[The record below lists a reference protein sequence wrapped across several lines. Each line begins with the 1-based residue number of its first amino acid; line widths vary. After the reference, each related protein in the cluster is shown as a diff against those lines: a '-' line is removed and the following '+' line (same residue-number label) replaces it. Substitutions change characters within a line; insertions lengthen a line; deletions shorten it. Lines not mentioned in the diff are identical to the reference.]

1 MKKFFFIF
9 VLYWLHSCNGTE
21 KAMATSPDTQK
32 TSISEK
38 QNAEKIERIIY
49 SQTGGDTGGK
59 GVYLVITKDSIIY
72 RLTEGVTDEKTI
84 ANLSLNNNNK
94 EWEAFIDKIDLDD
107 FEKGKPSKEL
117 KDGPSEQAFGGQDKV
132 IIIKTNKKTYR
143 KMNAYGNDHDREVW
157 YDLLQIIAKEFGK
170 KGIYE

>member
-21 KAMATSPDTQK
+21 KANTNTIK

-59 GVYLVITKDSIIY
+59 NVHLVITKDSIIY
-72 RLTEGVTDEKTI
+72 HLTEGVVNKKTI

-94 EWEAFIDKIDLDD
+94 DWEAFIDKIDLED

-117 KDGPSEQAFGGQDKV
+117 IMDLPTTK
-132 IIIKTNKKTYR
+132 IIIKTDKKEYSKTNIQNNKTWDYITK
-143 KMNAYGNDHDREVW
+143 
-157 YDLLQIIAKEFGK
+157 QIIDIKYSQLYNHLNLEK
-170 KGIYE
+170 

>member
-9 VLYWLHSCNGTE
+9 VLCWLHSCNGTE
-21 KAMATSPDTQK
+21 KVNADTIK

-38 QNAEKIERIIY
+38 QNTEKIERVIY
-49 SQTGGDTGGK
+49 ESGGDKSGK
-59 GVYLVITKDSIIY
+59 NVYLVITKDSIIY

-94 EWEAFIDKIDLDD
+94 DWKAFIDKIDLED

-117 KDGPSEQAFGGQDKV
+117 IMDLPTTK
-132 IIIKTNKKTYR
+132 IIIKTNKKEYSKTNIQNNKTWDYIT
-143 KMNAYGNDHDREVW
+143 KQVIDIKFSQLYNHLNLE
-157 YDLLQIIAKEFGK
+157 K
-170 KGIYE
+170 

>member
-9 VLYWLHSCNGTE
+9 VLCWLHSCNGTE
-21 KAMATSPDTQK
+21 KAMTTSPDTQK

-38 QNAEKIERIIY
+38 QNAEKIERITY

-59 GVYLVITKDSIIY
+59 NVHLVITKDSIIY
-72 RLTEGVTDEKTI
+72 RLTEGVIDEKTI

-94 EWEAFIDKIDLDD
+94 DWEAFIDKIDLED

-117 KDGPSEQAFGGQDKV
+117 IMDLPTTK
-132 IIIKTNKKTYR
+132 IIIKTNKKEYSKTNIQNNTTWDYIT
-143 KMNAYGNDHDREVW
+143 K
-157 YDLLQIIAKEFGK
+157 QIIDIKYSQLNNHLNLEK
-170 KGIYE
+170 

>member
-9 VLYWLHSCNGTE
+9 VLYWLYSCNGTE

-49 SQTGGDTGGK
+49 SETGGDTDGK
-59 GVYLVITKDSIIY
+59 NVHLVITKDSIIY

-84 ANLSLNNNNK
+84 VNLSLNNNNK
-94 EWEAFIDKIDLDD
+94 DWEAFIDKIDLED
-107 FEKGKPSKEL
+107 FEKGKPSEEL
-117 KDGPSEQAFGGQDKV
+117 IMDLPTIK
-132 IIIKTNKKTYR
+132 IIIKTDKKEYSKTDIQANKTWDYITK
-143 KMNAYGNDHDREVW
+143 
-157 YDLLQIIAKEFGK
+157 QIIDIKYSQLYNHLNLEK
-170 KGIYE
+170 

>member
-9 VLYWLHSCNGTE
+9 VLCWLHSCNGTE

-49 SQTGGDTGGK
+49 SQIGGDTGGK
-59 GVYLVITKDSIIY
+59 NVYLVITKDSIIY
-72 RLTEGVTDEKTI
+72 RLTEGITDEKTI

-94 EWEAFIDKIDLDD
+94 DWEAFIDKIDLED

-117 KDGPSEQAFGGQDKV
+117 IMDLPTTK
-132 IIIKTNKKTYR
+132 IIIKTDKKEYSKTDIQANKTWDYIT
-143 KMNAYGNDHDREVW
+143 E
-157 YDLLQIIAKEFGK
+157 QIIDIKYSKLYNHLNLK
-170 KGIYE
+170 K

>member
-1 MKKFFFIF
+1 M
-9 VLYWLHSCNGTE
+9 YWLHSCNGTE
-21 KAMATSPDTQK
+21 KTMTTSPDTQK

-59 GVYLVITKDSIIY
+59 NVHLVITKDSIIY
-72 RLTEGVTDEKTI
+72 HLTEGVTDEKTI

-94 EWEAFIDKIDLDD
+94 DWEAFIDKIDLED

-117 KDGPSEQAFGGQDKV
+117 IMDLPTTK
-132 IIIKTNKKTYR
+132 IIIKTDKKEYAKTNIQNNKTWDYITK
-143 KMNAYGNDHDREVW
+143 
-157 YDLLQIIAKEFGK
+157 QIIDIKFSQLNNHLNLEK
-170 KGIYE
+170 

>member
-9 VLYWLHSCNGTE
+9 VLCWLHSCNGTE
-21 KAMATSPDTQK
+21 KTITTSPDTQK

-38 QNAEKIERIIY
+38 QNTEKIERVIY
-49 SQTGGDTGGK
+49 ETGGDKSGK
-59 GVYLVITKDSIIY
+59 NVYLVITKDSIIY

-94 EWEAFIDKIDLDD
+94 DWEAFIDKIDLED

-117 KDGPSEQAFGGQDKV
+117 IMDLPTIK
-132 IIIKTNKKTYR
+132 IIIKTDKKEYSKTDIQANKTWDYITKQVIDIKYSQLY
-143 KMNAYGNDHDREVW
+143 NHLN
-157 YDLLQIIAKEFGK
+157 LK
-170 KGIYE
+170 K

>member
-21 KAMATSPDTQK
+21 KVNADTIK

-38 QNAEKIERIIY
+38 QNTEKIERVIY
-49 SQTGGDTGGK
+49 ESGGDKSGK
-59 GVYLVITKDSIIY
+59 NVHLVIAKDSIIY

-94 EWEAFIDKIDLDD
+94 DWEAFIDKIDLED

-117 KDGPSEQAFGGQDKV
+117 IMDLPTTK
-132 IIIKTNKKTYR
+132 IIIKTNKKEYSKTNIQNNKTWDYIT
-143 KMNAYGNDHDREVW
+143 K
-157 YDLLQIIAKEFGK
+157 QIIDIKYSQLNNHLNLEK
-170 KGIYE
+170 

>member
-21 KAMATSPDTQK
+21 KVNADTIK

-38 QNAEKIERIIY
+38 QNTEKIERVIY
-49 SQTGGDTGGK
+49 ESGGDKSGK
-59 GVYLVITKDSIIY
+59 NVHLVITKDSIIY

-94 EWEAFIDKIDLDD
+94 DWEAFIDKIDLED

-117 KDGPSEQAFGGQDKV
+117 IMDLPTIK
-132 IIIKTNKKTYR
+132 IIIKTDKKEYSKTDIQNNTTWDYIT
-143 KMNAYGNDHDREVW
+143 KQVIDIKYSQLYNHLN
-157 YDLLQIIAKEFGK
+157 LK
-170 KGIYE
+170 K

>member
-21 KAMATSPDTQK
+21 KTMTTSPDTQK

-38 QNAEKIERIIY
+38 QNAEKIERVIY
-49 SQTGGDTGGK
+49 ESGGDKSGK
-59 GVYLVITKDSIIY
+59 NVHLVITKDSIIY

-94 EWEAFIDKIDLDD
+94 DWEAFIDKIDLED
-107 FEKGKPSKEL
+107 FEKGKPSEEL
-117 KDGPSEQAFGGQDKV
+117 IIEDIPTTK
-132 IIIKTNKKTYR
+132 IIIKTDKKEYSKTDIQANKTWDYITK
-143 KMNAYGNDHDREVW
+143 K
-157 YDLLQIIAKEFGK
+157 IIDIKFSQLNNHLNLEK
-170 KGIYE
+170 

>member
-21 KAMATSPDTQK
+21 KTIATSSDTQK

-38 QNAEKIERIIY
+38 QDVEKIERVIY
-49 SQTGGDTGGK
+49 ETGGDKSGK
-59 GVYLVITKDSIIY
+59 NIYLVITKDSIIY

-94 EWEAFIDKIDLDD
+94 DWEAFIDKIDLED

-117 KDGPSEQAFGGQDKV
+117 IMDLPKTK
-132 IIIKTNKKTYR
+132 IIIKTDKKEYSKTDIQNNTTWDYIT
-143 KMNAYGNDHDREVW
+143 K
-157 YDLLQIIAKEFGK
+157 QIIDIKYSQLYNHLNLEK
-170 KGIYE
+170 

>member
-9 VLYWLHSCNGTE
+9 VLYWLYSCNGTE

-49 SQTGGDTGGK
+49 SETGGDTDGK
-59 GVYLVITKDSIIY
+59 NVHLVITKDSIIY
-72 RLTEGVTDEKTI
+72 RLTEGVIDEKTI

-94 EWEAFIDKIDLDD
+94 DWKAFIDKIDLED

-117 KDGPSEQAFGGQDKV
+117 IMDLPTTK
-132 IIIKTNKKTYR
+132 IIIKTDKKEYSKTNIQNNTTWDYIT
-143 KMNAYGNDHDREVW
+143 K
-157 YDLLQIIAKEFGK
+157 QIIDI
-170 KGIYE
+170 IY

>member
-21 KAMATSPDTQK
+21 KVNADTIK

-38 QNAEKIERIIY
+38 QDAEKIERVIY
-49 SQTGGDTGGK
+49 ETGGDKSGK
-59 GVYLVITKDSIIY
+59 NVYLVITKDSIIY
-72 RLTEGVTDEKTI
+72 RLTESVTDEKTI

-94 EWEAFIDKIDLDD
+94 DWEAFIDKIDLED

-117 KDGPSEQAFGGQDKV
+117 IMDLPTTK
-132 IIIKTNKKTYR
+132 IIIKTDKKEYSKTNIQNNTTWDYIT
-143 KMNAYGNDHDREVW
+143 K
-157 YDLLQIIAKEFGK
+157 QIIDIKYSKLYNHLNLEK
-170 KGIYE
+170 

>member
-9 VLYWLHSCNGTE
+9 VLCWLHSCNGTE
-21 KAMATSPDTQK
+21 KVNADTIK

-38 QNAEKIERIIY
+38 QNTEKIERVIY
-49 SQTGGDTGGK
+49 ESGGDKSGK
-59 GVYLVITKDSIIY
+59 NVYLVITKDSIIY

-94 EWEAFIDKIDLDD
+94 DWESFIDKIDLED

-117 KDGPSEQAFGGQDKV
+117 IMDLPTTK
-132 IIIKTNKKTYR
+132 IIIKTNKKEYSKTNIQNNTTWDYIT
-143 KMNAYGNDHDREVW
+143 K
-157 YDLLQIIAKEFGK
+157 QIIDIKYSQLNNHLNLK
-170 KGIYE
+170 K

>member
-9 VLYWLHSCNGTE
+9 VLCWLHSCNGTE
-21 KAMATSPDTQK
+21 KVNAYTIK

-38 QNAEKIERIIY
+38 QNTEKIERIIY

-59 GVYLVITKDSIIY
+59 NVHLVITKDSIIY

-94 EWEAFIDKIDLDD
+94 DWEAFIDKIDLED

-117 KDGPSEQAFGGQDKV
+117 IMGLPTTK
-132 IIIKTNKKTYR
+132 IIIKTNKKEYSKTNIQNNTTWDYIT
-143 KMNAYGNDHDREVW
+143 KQVIDIKYSQLYNHLNLE
-157 YDLLQIIAKEFGK
+157 K
-170 KGIYE
+170 

>member
-9 VLYWLHSCNGTE
+9 VLCWLHSCNGTE
-21 KAMATSPDTQK
+21 KVNADTIK

-38 QNAEKIERIIY
+38 QNTEKIERVIY
-49 SQTGGDTGGK
+49 ESGGDKSGK
-59 GVYLVITKDSIIY
+59 NVYLVITKDSIIY

-94 EWEAFIDKIDLDD
+94 DWESFIDKIDLED

-117 KDGPSEQAFGGQDKV
+117 IMDLPTTK
-132 IIIKTNKKTYR
+132 IIIKTDKKEYSKTDIQANKTWDYITK
-143 KMNAYGNDHDREVW
+143 
-157 YDLLQIIAKEFGK
+157 QIIDIKYSQLNNHLNLEK
-170 KGIYE
+170 

>member
-9 VLYWLHSCNGTE
+9 VLCWLHSCNGTE
-21 KAMATSPDTQK
+21 KVNADTIK

-38 QNAEKIERIIY
+38 QNAEKIERVIY
-49 SQTGGDTGGK
+49 ETGGDKSGK
-59 GVYLVITKDSIIY
+59 NVYLVITKDSIIY

-94 EWEAFIDKIDLDD
+94 DWEAFIDKIDLED

-117 KDGPSEQAFGGQDKV
+117 IMDLPTTK
-132 IIIKTNKKTYR
+132 IIIKTDKKEYSKTNIQNNKTWDYITK
-143 KMNAYGNDHDREVW
+143 
-157 YDLLQIIAKEFGK
+157 QIIDIKYSQLYNHLNLEK
-170 KGIYE
+170 

>member
-9 VLYWLHSCNGTE
+9 VLCWLHSCNGTE

-38 QNAEKIERIIY
+38 QNTEKIERVIY
-49 SQTGGDTGGK
+49 ESGGDKSGK
-59 GVYLVITKDSIIY
+59 NVHLVITKDSIIY
-72 RLTEGVTDEKTI
+72 RLTEGVIDEKTI

-94 EWEAFIDKIDLDD
+94 DWEAFIDKIDLED

-117 KDGPSEQAFGGQDKV
+117 IMDLPTTK
-132 IIIKTNKKTYR
+132 IIIKTNKKEYSKTDIQNNKTWDYIT
-143 KMNAYGNDHDREVW
+143 K
-157 YDLLQIIAKEFGK
+157 QIIDIKYSQLNNHLNLEK
-170 KGIYE
+170 

>member
-38 QNAEKIERIIY
+38 QNAEKIERVIY
-49 SQTGGDTGGK
+49 ESGGDKSGK
-59 GVYLVITKDSIIY
+59 NVHLVITKDSIIY

-84 ANLSLNNNNK
+84 TNLSLNNNNK
-94 EWEAFIDKIDLDD
+94 DWKAFIDKIDLED
-107 FEKGKPSKEL
+107 FEKGKPSEEL
-117 KDGPSEQAFGGQDKV
+117 IIEDIPTTK
-132 IIIKTNKKTYR
+132 IIIKTDKKEYSKTDIQNNKTWDYITK
-143 KMNAYGNDHDREVW
+143 
-157 YDLLQIIAKEFGK
+157 QIIDIKFSQLNNHLNLEK
-170 KGIYE
+170 

>member
-1 MKKFFFIF
+1 
-9 VLYWLHSCNGTE
+9 
-21 KAMATSPDTQK
+21 MATSPDTQK

-59 GVYLVITKDSIIY
+59 NVYLVITKDSIIY
-72 RLTEGVTDEKTI
+72 RLTEGVTDEKNI

-94 EWEAFIDKIDLDD
+94 DWEAFIDKIDLED

-117 KDGPSEQAFGGQDKV
+117 IMDLPTTK
-132 IIIKTNKKTYR
+132 IIIKTDKKEYSKTDIQNNKTWDYITKQVIDIKYS
-143 KMNAYGNDHDREVW
+143 KLYNHLN
-157 YDLLQIIAKEFGK
+157 LK
-170 KGIYE
+170 K

>member
-21 KAMATSPDTQK
+21 KIIATSPDTQK

-38 QNAEKIERIIY
+38 QNAEKIERVIY
-49 SQTGGDTGGK
+49 ETGGDKSGK
-59 GVYLVITKDSIIY
+59 NVYLVITKDSIIY

-94 EWEAFIDKIDLDD
+94 DWEAFIDKIDLED
-107 FEKGKPSKEL
+107 FEKGKPSEEL
-117 KDGPSEQAFGGQDKV
+117 IIEDIPTTK
-132 IIIKTNKKTYR
+132 IIIKTDKKEYSKTNIQNNTTWDYIT
-143 KMNAYGNDHDREVW
+143 K
-157 YDLLQIIAKEFGK
+157 QIIDIKYSKLDNHLNLEK
-170 KGIYE
+170 

>member
-21 KAMATSPDTQK
+21 KANTNTIK

-59 GVYLVITKDSIIY
+59 NVHLVITKDSIIY
-72 RLTEGVTDEKTI
+72 HLTEGVVNKKTI

-94 EWEAFIDKIDLDD
+94 DWEAFIDKIDLED

-117 KDGPSEQAFGGQDKV
+117 IMDLPTTK
-132 IIIKTNKKTYR
+132 IIIKTDKKEYSKTNIQNNTTWDYIT
-143 KMNAYGNDHDREVW
+143 K
-157 YDLLQIIAKEFGK
+157 QIIDIKYSKLYNHLNLEK
-170 KGIYE
+170 

>member
-49 SQTGGDTGGK
+49 SQTGGDTGGN

-94 EWEAFIDKIDLDD
+94 DWEAFIDKIDLED
-107 FEKGKPSKEL
+107 FEKGKPSEEL
-117 KDGPSEQAFGGQDKV
+117 IIEDIPTTK
-132 IIIKTNKKTYR
+132 IIIKTDKKEYSKTDIQNNTTWDYIT
-143 KMNAYGNDHDREVW
+143 K
-157 YDLLQIIAKEFGK
+157 QIIDIKYSQLNNHLNLEK
-170 KGIYE
+170 

>member
-1 MKKFFFIF
+1 MKNFFFIF

-21 KAMATSPDTQK
+21 KVNADTIK

-38 QNAEKIERIIY
+38 QNTEKIERVIY
-49 SQTGGDTGGK
+49 ESGGDKSGK
-59 GVYLVITKDSIIY
+59 NVHLVITKDSIIY

-94 EWEAFIDKIDLDD
+94 DWEAFIDKIDLED

-117 KDGPSEQAFGGQDKV
+117 IMDLPTTK
-132 IIIKTNKKTYR
+132 IIIKTNKKEYSKTDIQNNKTWDYIT
-143 KMNAYGNDHDREVW
+143 KQAIDIKYSKLYNHLN
-157 YDLLQIIAKEFGK
+157 LK
-170 KGIYE
+170 K

>member
-49 SQTGGDTGGK
+49 SQTGGDTEGND
-59 GVYLVITKDSIIY
+59 VYLVITKDSIIY
-72 RLTEGVTDEKTI
+72 HLTEGVTDKETI

-94 EWEAFIDKIDLDD
+94 DWEAFIDKIDLED

-117 KDGPSEQAFGGQDKV
+117 IMDLPTTK
-132 IIIKTNKKTYR
+132 IIIKTNKKEYSKTNIQNNKTWDYIT
-143 KMNAYGNDHDREVW
+143 K
-157 YDLLQIIAKEFGK
+157 QIIDIKYSQLNNHLNLEK
-170 KGIYE
+170 

>member
-9 VLYWLHSCNGTE
+9 VLYWLYSCNGTE

-49 SQTGGDTGGK
+49 SETGGDTDGK
-59 GVYLVITKDSIIY
+59 NVHLVITKDSIIY

-94 EWEAFIDKIDLDD
+94 DWEAFIDKIDLED

-117 KDGPSEQAFGGQDKV
+117 IMDLPSIK
-132 IIIKTNKKTYR
+132 IIIKTDKKEYSKTDIQANKTWDYITK
-143 KMNAYGNDHDREVW
+143 
-157 YDLLQIIAKEFGK
+157 QIIDIKYSQLNNHLNLEK
-170 KGIYE
+170 

>member
-49 SQTGGDTGGK
+49 SETGGDTDGK
-59 GVYLVITKDSIIY
+59 NVHLVITKDSIIY

-84 ANLSLNNNNK
+84 ANL
-94 EWEAFIDKIDLDD
+94 
-107 FEKGKPSKEL
+107 
-117 KDGPSEQAFGGQDKV
+117 
-132 IIIKTNKKTYR
+132 
-143 KMNAYGNDHDREVW
+143 
-157 YDLLQIIAKEFGK
+157 
-170 KGIYE
+170 

>member
-21 KAMATSPDTQK
+21 KTIATSSDTQK

-38 QNAEKIERIIY
+38 QDVEKIERVIY
-49 SQTGGDTGGK
+49 ETGGDKSGK
-59 GVYLVITKDSIIY
+59 NIYLVITKDSIIY

-94 EWEAFIDKIDLDD
+94 DWEAFIDKIDLED

-117 KDGPSEQAFGGQDKV
+117 IMDLPTTK
-132 IIIKTNKKTYR
+132 IIIKTDKKEYSKTDIQNNTTWDYIT
-143 KMNAYGNDHDREVW
+143 K
-157 YDLLQIIAKEFGK
+157 QIIDIKYSQLYNHLNLEK
-170 KGIYE
+170 